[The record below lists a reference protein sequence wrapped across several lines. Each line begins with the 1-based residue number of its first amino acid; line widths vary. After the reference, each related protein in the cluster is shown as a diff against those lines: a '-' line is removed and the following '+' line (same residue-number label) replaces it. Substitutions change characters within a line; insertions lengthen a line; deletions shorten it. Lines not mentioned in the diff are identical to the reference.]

1 MRYAQ
6 LIREFIRTLIGSRY
20 IAQLETDL
28 IQMRAEREYFKGR
41 AERLEMMILS
51 RPRTPEMARGFH
63 EPAQY
68 PPSESQRKTLAQ
80 LQKEL
85 TDSETCAAC
94 SKTIMRPNV
103 NYGINPDAVCKCPQP
118 RSN

>member
-1 MRYAQ
+1 MKYAQ
-6 LIREFIRTLIGSRY
+6 LIRDFIRTLIGSRY

-28 IQMRAEREYFKGR
+28 LQMRQEREYFKGR

-51 RPRTPEMARGFH
+51 RPRAPERQ
-63 EPAQY
+63 EY
-68 PPSESQRKTLAQ
+68 PSHALPETRRKTMAE

-85 TDSETCAAC
+85 TEREQAEEA
-94 SKTIMRPNV
+94 K
-103 NYGINPDAVCKCPQP
+103 